1 MNAWESIAESNIEG
15 ALLQCRRG
23 DWSLDDKALTTGR
36 PGGRIVL
43 LMDTTVLGEVLFSA
57 GVKVDQR
64 VGRPEDGFEP
74 AKKLEP
80 GWSPSTSI
88 VCVGASDDIRD
99 RIMTFRSSSWGGRRA
114 FNALAPTY
122 WRFRQRAFP
131 IVYLDTVKKDR
142 SGNDVIDPLF
152 VVDRWVPRETFAAP
166 SLPKLENAAPAPKA
180 EPPVADGKAAPSRET
195 GPREFAPI
203 ETYYE
208 DSFE

>member
-1 MNAWESIAESNIEG
+1 MNTWESTAESNIEG

-23 DWSLDDKALTTGR
+23 DWSLDDKPLTTGR
-36 PGGRIVL
+36 DGVRIAL

-57 GVKVDQR
+57 GDKVDER

-88 VCVGASDDIRD
+88 VCVGVSDDIRD

-114 FNALAPTY
+114 FNALALTY

-131 IVYLDTVKKDR
+131 IAYLDTVKKDR
-142 SGNDVIDPLF
+142 SGNDVIDPLL
-152 VVDRWVPRETFAAP
+152 VVERSVPRETCGEPAA
-166 SLPKLENAAPAPKA
+166 LPKPDAPALAALPHKEESPATDSRKA
-180 EPPVADGKAAPSRET
+180 EPALAASIDDEIL
-195 GPREFAPI
+195 F
-203 ETYYE
+203 
-208 DSFE
+208 

>member
-1 MNAWESIAESNIEG
+1 MNAWENIAESNIEG

-23 DWSLDDKALTTGR
+23 DWSLDDKPLTTGR
-36 PGGRIVL
+36 DGVRIVL

-57 GVKVDQR
+57 GEKVDER

-80 GWSPSTSI
+80 GWSPSTWI

-114 FNALAPTY
+114 DLLAVPT
-122 WRFRQRAFP
+122 RAFP

-142 SGNDVIDPLF
+142 SGNDVIDPLLI
-152 VVDRWVPRETFAAP
+152 VERWVPRETFAAP
-166 SLPKLENAAPAPKA
+166 SLPKPENAAPAVTAPTPKA
-180 EPPVADGKAAPSRET
+180 EQPVADRKAAPSRET
-195 GPREFAPI
+195 GPREFAPV
-203 ETYYE
+203 EVYDE
-208 DSFE
+208 GSFE